1 MARITPDNGG
11 CGKANQGEGEH
22 AMSTITVYLVL
33 LAALLVGIT
42 LQVRW
47 LSRVIRQPVGAPF
60 RGNQHQ
66 ENNRA

>member
-1 MARITPDNGG
+1 
-11 CGKANQGEGEH
+11 
-22 AMSTITVYLVL
+22 MSTITVYLVL